1 MTSTSI
7 RARLG
12 RPDSILPWGAAVCTV
27 TAAALLAAVL
37 SALRPALPAIGKGYA
52 SWHLGYTDPDWYLY
66 WILGDA
72 TEATMAKS
80 ALGAVLMVAGAAFAH
95 ASRRRDGGPRG
106 FAQACG
112 TGLWPWVAVSAGLGM
127 LVSNLMWGW
136 TLHASGTWQPTFA
149 PFVSVPPAVV
159 VLYGAGW
166 PVAVTG
172 AVLGA
177 LLVTPIALVLVNG
190 VCVPL
195 GVSPVVGS
203 VLAMSLGG
211 IIAFTVCR
219 RLPWLRPV
227 SGVVAG
233 PAEAGRDRTAT
244 LFWVP
249 RRILADFTEA
259 HFYGSEWAGAGLLI
273 GCVLQFLLNP
283 AGPAYGS
290 GLLPQMI
297 AVQVLTAACGVTL
310 WRARWSAAG
319 WYPTF
324 VPVVS
329 VAPATVTAFD
339 GTLLPSVAGALLG
352 AVAAPPLAAALARW
366 LPAHVHPMVAYTAS
380 MGICTAAV
388 IPLVDLLP
396 GCHLS

>member
-1 MTSTSI
+1 MTTTGI
-7 RARLG
+7 RTRFGRL
-12 RPDSILPWGAAVCTV
+12 DVLALWGAAAGCAA
-27 TAAALLAAVL
+27 AAALLAAVL
-37 SALRPALPAIGKGYA
+37 TDLRPSLPAISAGYT
-52 SWHLGYTDPDWYLY
+52 SWHLGYGDPDWYLY
-66 WILGDA
+66 WIVGDA

-80 ALGAVLMVAGAAFAH
+80 ALGAVLMVAGAALAH
-95 ASRRRDGGPRG
+95 ALRRRDGGPRG

-112 TGLWPWVAVSAGLGM
+112 TNLWPWVLASAVLGT
-127 LVSNLMWGW
+127 LASNLMWGW
-136 TLHASGTWQPTFA
+136 TLRSTGAWQPTFA

-166 PVAVTG
+166 PVALTG

-177 LLVTPIALVLVNG
+177 SLVTPIALALVNW

-195 GVSPVVGS
+195 DVSPVVGS
-203 VLAMSLGG
+203 VLAMSIGG
-211 IIAFTVCR
+211 LIAFAICR
-219 RLPWLRPV
+219 GLPWLRPERLR
-227 SGVVAG
+227 
-233 PAEAGRDRTAT
+233 PAEPVEPGPDRTGTAS
-244 LFWVP
+244 WIP

-297 AVQVLTAACGVTL
+297 AAQVLTAACGVLL
-310 WRARWSAAG
+310 WRTRWSAAG

-329 VAPATVTAFD
+329 VAPATALAF
-339 GTLLPSVAGALLG
+339 GGALVPSAAGALLG
-352 AVAAPPLAAALARW
+352 AAAGPPLAAALARRV
-366 LPAHVHPMVAYTAS
+366 PAHVHPMVAYTAA
-380 MGICTAAV
+380 MGVCTATI

-396 GCHLS
+396 GCRLS